1 MDIWKELEAEGVN
14 RHLLAEVRSFRDA
27 HGVAEEVRGRI
38 PNPRFVYYGKDV
50 WEAAAAAVLCG
61 ENLLLAGPKATGK
74 NVLAENLAA
83 LFGRPVWD
91 ISMHINVD
99 AASLIGTDTLKGGEV
114 CFREGPVCQC
124 ARLGGFGILDEVNMA
139 KNEALAVLHATLDFR
154 RVIDIPG
161 YRRVMLDDA
170 ARFIG
175 TMNYGYAGTRELN
188 EALTSRFVV
197 IQMPTIGE
205 EGLERLL
212 EEEFPTLEKKYRQQ
226 FAQLFLDLQKKCES
240 AEISSKALDL
250 RGLLDALRL
259 IRRGVRA
266 GMALDMGITNK
277 AFDSYE
283 QDLIRDVI
291 AGRIPAK
298 LDRARLFTD

>member
-38 PNPRFVYYGKDV
+38 PTPRFVYYGKDV

-161 YRRVMLDDA
+161 YRRVTLDDA

-188 EALTSRFVV
+188 EALVSRFVV
-197 IQMPTIGE
+197 VDMPVIG
-205 EGLERLL
+205 
-212 EEEFPTLEKKYRQQ
+212 QD
-226 FAQLFLDLQKKCES
+226 DLRAKCS
-240 AEISSKALDL
+240 SGEISARALDL
-250 RGLLDALRL
+250 RGLLTALRL
-259 IRRGVRA
+259 MERGLSPEA
-266 GMALDMGITNK
+266 ALEMGIINK
-277 AFDSYE
+277 AFDPFE
-283 QDLIRDVI
+283 RQLTADVVW
-291 AGRIPAK
+291 ARVPRTAK
-298 LDRARLFTD
+298 AEEFFGD

>member
-99 AASLIGTDTLKGGEV
+99 AAS
-114 CFREGPVCQC
+114 P
-124 ARLGGFGILDEVNMA
+124 
-139 KNEALAVLHATLDFR
+139 
-154 RVIDIPG
+154 
-161 YRRVMLDDA
+161 
-170 ARFIG
+170 
-175 TMNYGYAGTRELN
+175 
-188 EALTSRFVV
+188 
-197 IQMPTIGE
+197 
-205 EGLERLL
+205 
-212 EEEFPTLEKKYRQQ
+212 
-226 FAQLFLDLQKKCES
+226 S
-240 AEISSKALDL
+240 AP
-250 RGLLDALRL
+250 
-259 IRRGVRA
+259 IR
-266 GMALDMGITNK
+266 
-277 AFDSYE
+277 
-283 QDLIRDVI
+283 
-291 AGRIPAK
+291 
-298 LDRARLFTD
+298 

>member
-154 RVIDIPG
+154 RIIDVPG
-161 YRRVMLDDA
+161 YDRITLSPCT
-170 ARFIG
+170 RFIA

-188 EALTSRFVV
+188 EALASRFMV
-197 IQMPTIGE
+197 INMPVISADS
-205 EGLERLL
+205 
-212 EEEFPTLEKKYRQQ
+212 LEKLLKATFPKLRAEYARQL
-226 FAQLFLDLQKKCES
+226 AELFQEIRKKCDS
-240 AEISSKALDL
+240 SEISTKALDL
-250 RGLLDALRL
+250 RGLIAAVHLTEQGLSLGEALEMGILNKSFDDFERQL
-259 IRRGVRA
+259 VSDIVGARIPGELRRG
-266 GMALDMGITNK
+266 
-277 AFDSYE
+277 
-283 QDLIRDVI
+283 DLFE
-291 AGRIPAK
+291 P
-298 LDRARLFTD
+298 

>member
-161 YRRVMLDDA
+161 YRRVTLDDA
-170 ARFIG
+170 TRFIG

-188 EALTSRFVV
+188 EALVSRFVV
-197 IQMPTIGE
+197 VDMPVISDE
-205 EGLERLL
+205 NLQKLL
-212 EEEFPTLEKKYRQQ
+212 RRSFPTLKREW
-226 FAQLFLDLQKKCES
+226 AEQLTALFRDLRTKCDS
-240 AEISSKALDL
+240 GEISTKALDL
-250 RGLLDALRL
+250 RGLLAALHL
-259 IRRGVRA
+259 IEKGIPS
-266 GMALDMGITNK
+266 GQALDLGIINK
-277 AFDSYE
+277 AFEPFERQLVADA
-283 QDLIRDVI
+283 VW
-291 AGRIPAK
+291 
-298 LDRARLFTD
+298 ARLPKDATRDKLFD

>member
-170 ARFIG
+170 TRFIG

-188 EALTSRFVV
+188 EALVSRFVV
-197 IQMPTIGE
+197 VDMPVISDE
-205 EGLERLL
+205 NLQKLL
-212 EEEFPTLEKKYRQQ
+212 RRSFPTLKREW
-226 FAQLFLDLQKKCES
+226 AEQLTALFRDLRTKCDS
-240 AEISSKALDL
+240 GEISTKALDL
-250 RGLLDALRL
+250 RGLLAALHL
-259 IRRGVRA
+259 IEKGIPS
-266 GMALDMGITNK
+266 GQALDLGIINK
-277 AFDSYE
+277 AFEPFERQLVADA
-283 QDLIRDVI
+283 VW
-291 AGRIPAK
+291 
-298 LDRARLFTD
+298 ARLPKDATRDKLFD

>member
-139 KNEALAVLHATLDFR
+139 KNEALAVLHAMLDFR

-161 YRRVMLDDA
+161 YRRVTLDDA

-188 EALTSRFVV
+188 EALVSRFVV
-197 IQMPTIGE
+197 VDMPVISDE
-205 EGLERLL
+205 NLQKLL
-212 EEEFPTLEKKYRQQ
+212 RRSFPTLKREW
-226 FAQLFLDLQKKCES
+226 AEQLTALFRDLRTKCDS
-240 AEISSKALDL
+240 GEISTKALDL
-250 RGLLDALRL
+250 RGLLAALHL
-259 IRRGVRA
+259 IEKGIPS
-266 GMALDMGITNK
+266 GQALDLGIINK
-277 AFDSYE
+277 AFEPFERQLVADAVWAR
-283 QDLIRDVI
+283 LPRD
-291 AGRIPAK
+291 AGRDA
-298 LDRARLFTD
+298 LFG

>member
-139 KNEALAVLHATLDFR
+139 KNEALAVLHAVLDFR
-154 RVIDIPG
+154 RAIDVPG
-161 YRRVMLDDA
+161 YDRIPLA
-170 ARFIG
+170 EETRFIA

-197 IQMPTIGE
+197 IQMPTI
-205 EGLERLL
+205 
-212 EEEFPTLEKKYRQQ
+212 TQDDLEKLLRTQ
-226 FAQLFLDLQKKCES
+226 FPLS
-240 AEISSKALDL
+240 
-250 RGLLDALRL
+250 L
-259 IRRGVRA
+259 IH
-266 GMALDMGITNK
+266 I
-277 AFDSYE
+277 
-283 QDLIRDVI
+283 
-291 AGRIPAK
+291 
-298 LDRARLFTD
+298 

>member
-170 ARFIG
+170 AG
-175 TMNYGYAGTRELN
+175 
-188 EALTSRFVV
+188 S
-197 IQMPTIGE
+197 
-205 EGLERLL
+205 
-212 EEEFPTLEKKYRQQ
+212 
-226 FAQLFLDLQKKCES
+226 S
-240 AEISSKALDL
+240 A
-250 RGLLDALRL
+250 
-259 IRRGVRA
+259 
-266 GMALDMGITNK
+266 
-277 AFDSYE
+277 
-283 QDLIRDVI
+283 
-291 AGRIPAK
+291 P
-298 LDRARLFTD
+298 